1 MSLPDSKMARVM
13 GCILAPGELG
23 RVAVIR
29 WCGGGKERQLAG
41 LGRGRRLRR
50 RHGGGTIRLGNR
62 RRRLTLRRLV
72 RWSQVRWRVVVEEFF
87 GPLKKAVM
95 EIASGREVVGP
106 QGLSL
111 RFIYSFP
118 FPLV

>member
-1 MSLPDSKMARVM
+1 MSSPDRNMTKIACTV
-13 GCILAPGELG
+13 APAELG
-23 RVAVIR
+23 RVVIR
-29 WCGGGKERQLAG
+29 WCGGGKERQLTG
-41 LGRGRRLRR
+41 LARGRRLRR

-72 RWSQVRWRVVVEEFF
+72 RWSQVRWRVVMEFF

-95 EIASGREVVGP
+95 EIASGRQLVEQ

>member
-1 MSLPDSKMARVM
+1 MSSPDSNMAKIACIVAPAELERV
-13 GCILAPGELG
+13 
-23 RVAVIR
+23 VIR
-29 WCGGGKERQLAG
+29 WCGGGKDQRQLGG
-41 LGRGRRLRR
+41 LARGRRLRR

-72 RWSQVRWRVVVEEFF
+72 RWSQVRWRVVVEFF

-95 EIASGREVVGP
+95 EVASGRQLVEPRG
-106 QGLSL
+106 GLSL